1 MDRRTF
7 LKLTSAAALA
17 PAISSLLPSEAIAT
31 PQNKSKSIMIVAHL
45 DDDVIFFLPWLD
57 QVNQVI
63 VGALPATAG
72 HLNIVSRYS
81 GNYDASWQFGRGI
94 TSTSDYK
101 NLWLNPEIRKK
112 MINEDSFDRMFRD
125 LIADPAVTE
134 IVTHNPHGCYGHC
147 QHRLVSKVVR
157 RLAVEYG
164 KDVWCPNM
172 VIRFP
177 VTGWPHSTYEA
188 AQLTGLTQK
197 VKRFS
202 TSEFRDIRQI
212 YLDEPIDPDNP
223 FGFWTWGG
231 PNDFPQG
238 RQPYFLAVSD
248 GIDYTENNA
257 EIQWLKEDLPVFGQ

>member
-1 MDRRTF
+1 MNRRMF
-7 LKLTSAAALA
+7 LKSTIAAAVS
-17 PAISSLLPSEAIAT
+17 PAIASFLPGRVVMA
-31 PQNKSKSIMIVAHL
+31 SKKPSTSIMIVAHL
-45 DDDVIFFLPWLD
+45 DDDVIFFLPWLE
-57 QVNQVI
+57 QVSQVI
-63 VGALPATAG
+63 IGALPATAG

-101 NLWLNPEIRKK
+101 NLWLNPEIRGEL
-112 MINEDSFDRMFRD
+112 INEDSFDRMFRD
-125 LIADPAVTE
+125 LIADPAITE
-134 IVTHNPHGCYGHC
+134 IITHNPHGEYSH
-147 QHRLVSKVVR
+147 QHHRMTSKVVR

-188 AQLTGLTQK
+188 AQLTGLTQR

-202 TSEFRDIRQI
+202 TSEFRNIRQT
-212 YLDEPIDPDNP
+212 YLHEPIDPNNP
-223 FGFWTWGG
+223 FDFWTWGG

-238 RQPYFLAVSD
+238 RQSYFLAVSD

-257 EIQWLKEDLPVFGQ
+257 EIQWLKEDLPVFGV